1 MRAIPSKLNV
11 LLSTMGSLWESG
23 GPVELR
29 QIQYF
34 VAVAEELHFG
44 RAAERLHIGQPAV
57 SQQVRRLERELHTQL
72 FDRSSRTVTL
82 TPVGRALLPEG
93 RELLKALDVFAAKAR
108 RLATQSEATFRIGI
122 SSALGGRL
130 DDFLDALPGRGAG
143 TRFEFQTLDARTRLE
158 EVRAGRLDAAFIRGI
173 DSAPGLQLLTL
184 WYDPLVVALPASHPL
199 ARRDVLDL
207 ADLAGL
213 PLRMASRTDNPVLFD
228 TVLSA
233 CRKAGFE
240 PPLGPSSTGLQDT
253 LAEIGAGAPAWT
265 LMYPTVAHTVSS
277 RRVALLPLE
286 GEPITIRM
294 FLAVR
299 ETADPER
306 LEVLAATSAQVRR
319 KVAGELRQSR
329 RPQ

>member
-1 MRAIPSKLNV
+1 
-11 LLSTMGSLWESG
+11 MGSLWESG

-173 DSAPGLQLLTL
+173 DSAPGLRLLAL
-184 WYDPLVVALPASHPL
+184 WHDPLVVALPASHPL

-207 ADLAGL
+207 AGLAGL
-213 PLRMASRTDNPVLFD
+213 PLRMASRADNPVLFD

-277 RRVALLPLE
+277 RRIALLPLE

-319 KVAGELRQSR
+319 KVAGDLRQSR